1 MISTALAAVTAAL
14 DAADIYATIDSR
26 NIAAPGCFVNV
37 TKIDEFT
44 LDDSAR
50 VTGTIVAVVK
60 DLGGAADIYALNELC
75 NHVLAALVDTGIT
88 VEYIETNHQA
98 SPPSG
103 GKLPAIKMNYT
114 VYI

>member
-60 DLGGAADIYALNELC
+60 DLGARPTSTRLTSCVTTY
-75 NHVLAALVDTGIT
+75 
-88 VEYIETNHQA
+88 
-98 SPPSG
+98 SPR
-103 GKLPAIKMNYT
+103 
-114 VYI
+114 